1 MSKPSSSANHR
12 AAGWALHPTYCCS
25 IDTTAINQPTQITGS
40 LQQWLLTAWAQ
51 KSCEAENKAA
61 YHSVPKLA
69 PATFDLYFC
78 CIRSADITWL
88 NTRIGKQSFSLIP
101 SPRHHPAPIPW
112 GDGTGLLTLWLDL
125 GEPCAF
131 VAGPGSLPLVVG
143 SKTTAS
149 IKNPSQ
155 E

>member
-1 MSKPSSSANHR
+1 MSKPTSSANHKV
-12 AAGWALHPTYCCS
+12 AHCALHPTYCCS

-69 PATFDLYFC
+69 PALFDLCFC
-78 CIRSADITWL
+78 CIRSADIIWL
-88 NTRIGKQSFSLIP
+88 NMRIGKQSFPSMFS

-112 GDGTGLLTLWLDL
+112 GGWNRFIDL
-125 GEPCAF
+125 
-131 VAGPGSLPLVVG
+131 VARFRSALHFCCRPRKRKLAAGCG
-143 SKTTAS
+143 
-149 IKNPSQ
+149 Q
-155 E
+155 